1 MSPRAKN
8 FNAGSIIFFEGDVA
22 DSVYLLKEGKVNLE
36 YTDVTTREKIID
48 LISTGEFFGVKSG
61 LIKYPREETAKVMD
75 TSVLYEFSAT
85 EFESLIIKN
94 HKIILK
100 MLKVFS
106 NHLRNIGK
114 QIQNLVS
121 EKTTS
126 DAADEFFQI
135 GDYYYKSKKY
145 KSAITVYQRY
155 INYYPS
161 GRFAKLSKERLGEAK
176 NALNMYGD
184 EGGPAPI
191 LNNGGVEKPVSPQ
204 AARQAKQ
211 EEADLSGGFSA
222 DSGSGDDFGAAS
234 DFDDTSDT
242 SGGGG
247 FTDFDSGNDTDFE
260 NSSEESSTD
269 LNSFDSP
276 AASSVPSNSGSTD
289 EQKIYYKGVS
299 FMNTG
304 KYLDA
309 FNTLKKV
316 LAMNDE
322 NTKILAS
329 FEIGKCFFF
338 LEKYSECINHLTKF
352 LSLHPTFDERN
363 EVLFYVGNSYAKT
376 GEKDKADKIY
386 KGILSKTKPNDP
398 VNRKTQRALKELG

>member
-48 LISTGEFFGVKSG
+48 MISTGEFFGVKSG
-61 LIKYPREETAKVMD
+61 LIKYPREETAKVTE
-75 TSVLYEFSAT
+75 TSILYEFSAT

-94 HKIILK
+94 PKIILK

-106 NHLRNIGK
+106 NQLRNIGK

-135 GDYYYKSKKY
+135 GDYYYKNKKY

-155 INYYPS
+155 ANYYPN
-161 GRFAKLSKERLGEAK
+161 GRFAKLAKERLAEAK
-176 NALNMYGD
+176 NALNMYGE
-184 EGGPAPI
+184 EGGPAPL
-191 LNNGGVEKPVSPQ
+191 LNNGSGAAAQSSP
-204 AARQAKQ
+204 RSVI
-211 EEADLSGGFSA
+211 EEESDLSGGFSA
-222 DSGSGDDFGAAS
+222 ETESEQSFGDSDSGN
-234 DFDDTSDT
+234 
-242 SGGGG
+242 G
-247 FTDFDSGNDTDFE
+247 FTDFDSGSDTSFE
-260 NSSEESSTD
+260 NFSEDTSGGSNDLDAGSAPAPVGTPSTE
-269 LNSFDSP
+269 
-276 AASSVPSNSGSTD
+276 
-289 EQKIYYKGVS
+289 EQKVYYKGVS

-309 FNTLKKV
+309 FNTFKKV
-316 LAMNDE
+316 LSMNDE
-322 NTKILAS
+322 NTKMLAS

-338 LEKYSECINHLTKF
+338 LEKYTECVNHLTKF
-352 LSLHPTFDERN
+352 MSLHPTFDERN
-363 EVLFYVGNSYAKT
+363 DVLFFIGNSYVKT
-376 GEKDKADKIY
+376 GEKDKAAKIY
-386 KGILSKTKPNDP
+386 NGILAKTKPNDP
-398 VNRKTQRALKELG
+398 VNRKTQRALKELS